1 MVNVMQD
8 IKVITNF
15 HRRPIEYDEVGEP
28 YVKYKG
34 ERYMLE
40 EFIRLDSNSPF
51 PSFWHGA
58 CADSFFSGTLIHIC
72 DDEENNYNMD
82 DSVILA
88 HYY

>member
-34 ERYMLE
+34 ERYMLG
-40 EFIRLDSNSPF
+40 EFIRLDSNSTL
-51 PSFWHGA
+51 SSYWHGSVA
-58 CADSFFSGTLIHIC
+58 ETYFSGVLIHLC
-72 DDEENNYNMD
+72 TDEENNYNMD

-88 HYY
+88 RYY